1 MGQDVAAWLGGV
13 GGWASVAIV
22 RATDTQWPPTH
33 NGLTMASVAIVRAT
47 DTETIVR
54 ATQGTPA
61 RGPISKFPWIERAG
75 LWGGRVGAVVGVG
88 CGRCGVGCG
97 VDGADSEARPDVKR
111 RYGLRPH
118 PKVRLPR
125 G

>member
-75 LWGGRVGAVVGVG
+75 LWGGRVGAVVGVV
-88 CGRCGVGCG
+88 CGRCGRSRLGGAPGCEK
-97 VDGADSEARPDVKR
+97 ALWPASSPESEAP
-111 RYGLRPH
+111 
-118 PKVRLPR
+118 
-125 G
+125 